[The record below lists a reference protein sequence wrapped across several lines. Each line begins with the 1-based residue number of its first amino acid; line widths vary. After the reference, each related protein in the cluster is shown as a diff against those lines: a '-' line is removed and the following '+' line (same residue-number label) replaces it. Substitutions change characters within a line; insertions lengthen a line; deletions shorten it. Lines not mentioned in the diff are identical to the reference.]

1 LGEAKINL
9 NEFYLNLNNQMKF
22 ILPDGNA
29 IYYELHGN
37 QNAESTLLFLGGL
50 SQSTAAWLAYIPA
63 FANEYRIVLAD
74 LMFQG
79 QSDNPQNFRSFQEHA
94 QDMNALLEGLK
105 AKNVIAIGI
114 SYGGA
119 VVMRMM
125 HYFPERIRK
134 AVLMATFAHKTP
146 FFDAIGTSWQRALET
161 GGYSLMLDVMLPFVL
176 GKHYFQNPLIPI
188 EMLKQMRINNDLS
201 IERLSKLMTAT
212 AMSDDFR
219 KELRNVQIPVLV
231 ICGSEDLLCTP
242 EMHHDIVQ
250 ALPNAQYVEIENV
263 GHTLNLEAIPQ
274 TIALIQE
281 FLKEK

>member
-1 LGEAKINL
+1 
-9 NEFYLNLNNQMKF
+9 MKF

-105 AKNVIAIGI
+105 AKNVIPIGI

-201 IERLSKLMTAT
+201 IERLSKLMKAT

-242 EMHHDIVQ
+242 EMHQDIVQ
-250 ALPNAQYVEIENV
+250 ALPNARYVEIENV

>member
-1 LGEAKINL
+1 
-9 NEFYLNLNNQMKF
+9 MKF
-22 ILPDGNA
+22 TLPDGNA

-37 QNAESTLLFLGGL
+37 QEAETSLFFLGGL
-50 SQSTAAWLAYIPA
+50 SQSTAAWLAYVPA
-63 FANEYRIVLAD
+63 FAKDYKIVLAD
-74 LMFQG
+74 LLFQG
-79 QSDNPQNFRSFQEHA
+79 QSDNPANFRSFQEHA
-94 QDMNALLEGLK
+94 QDMNALLENLG
-105 AKNVIAIGI
+105 AKNVVAIGI

-134 AVLMATFAHKTP
+134 AVLMSTFAHKTP

-188 EMLKQMRINNDLS
+188 EMLKQMRIGNDLS
-201 IERLSKLMTAT
+201 IDRLSKLMMAT

-219 KELRNVQIPVLV
+219 QELRNINIPALV
-231 ICGSEDLLCTP
+231 VCGNEDLLCTP

-250 ALPNAQYVEIENV
+250 ALPNARYVEIEDV

-274 TIALIQE
+274 TISLIQE
-281 FLKEK
+281 FLKET

>member
-1 LGEAKINL
+1 
-9 NEFYLNLNNQMKF
+9 MKF
-22 ILPDGNA
+22 TLSDGNA
-29 IYYELHGN
+29 IYYELHGK
-37 QNAESTLLFLGGL
+37 QDAETTLLFLGGL
-50 SQSTAAWLAYIPA
+50 SQSTAAWLAYVPA
-63 FANEYRIVLAD
+63 FAAEYRILLVD

-79 QSDNPQNFRSFQEHA
+79 QSDNPANFRSFQEHA
-94 QDMNALLEGLK
+94 QDINELIENL
-105 AKNVIAIGI
+105 NCSQVVPIGI

-119 VVMRMM
+119 VIMRLM
-125 HYFPERIRK
+125 HYFPKRIRK

-188 EMLKQMRINNDLS
+188 EMLKQMRIGGDLS
-201 IERLSKLMTAT
+201 IDRLSKLMMAT

-219 KELRNVQIPVLV
+219 QELRDISIPALV
-231 ICGSEDLLCTP
+231 ICGNEDLLCTP

-250 ALPNAQYVEIENV
+250 TLPNARYVEMEDV

-274 TIALIQE
+274 TISLIQE
-281 FLKEK
+281 FLKEI

>member
-1 LGEAKINL
+1 
-9 NEFYLNLNNQMKF
+9 MKF
-22 ILPDGNA
+22 TLPDGNR

-37 QNAESTLLFLGGL
+37 QESETTLLFLGGL
-50 SQSTAAWLAYIPA
+50 SQSTAAWQAYVPA
-63 FANEYRIVLAD
+63 FANNYRIVLAD

-79 QSDNPQNFRSFQEHA
+79 QSDNPANFRSFQEHA
-94 QDMNALLEGLK
+94 QDMNHLLEHLQCS
-105 AKNVIAIGI
+105 NVVPIGI

-125 HYFPERIRK
+125 HYFPKNIRK

-146 FFDAIGTSWQRALET
+146 FFDAIGTAWQRALET

-201 IERLSKLMTAT
+201 IDRLSKLMMAT

-219 KELRNVQIPVLV
+219 QELRNVAIATLV
-231 ICGSEDLLCTP
+231 ICGNEDILCTP
-242 EMHHDIVQ
+242 EMHRDIVQ
-250 ALPNAQYVEIENV
+250 ALAHAKYIEIENV

-281 FLKEK
+281 FLNEK